1 MTLQEQLEELER
13 LLKDGNVRV
22 SGSGQFQGRTVSLAE
37 LVRLRDDTK
46 KRLDAER
53 KRSREAK
60 EAETAQAT
68 KERVASQKETERRR
82 VDIGVAL
89 GVLKR
94 TEADLNIA
102 ISRGGDVEKAQAD
115 YATAVAEL
123 RAIDPTNENLP
134 AVRVS
139 QPSPSMVG
147 ERIPAPPGAR
157 PRVTPTG
164 TVDSTPVTTPTQS
177 AAPIVTPTPSGGA
190 GGRAGGTGATPTAAG
205 GKKRKKQVDPEAWK
219 ATLRQ
224 YFPSYA
230 NDWLDD
236 NALDHFG
243 KDLIDLMVK
252 VSTPGSGY
260 DTTTAEGKAR
270 IQAEIAGTV
279 YWNSTQKNAIE
290 FDQKVDADRQFLVSQ
305 TKQRIANTYGDIG
318 LDDATLEQVALNVA
332 RQGLSGLGEKQAVYN
347 AVFTARQ
354 TAPQQAGRALQGA
367 DADRIRQLGRAYNF
381 NVSDNQIQSIL
392 TGTPE
397 AATGLVLTEAGLRER
412 LQRYVKGIMPQLT
425 DQIDAGL
432 TLEDIGGNYRRY
444 AANLLE
450 QSEDQI
456 NMFDGPFIEAFGT
469 KETGQLSLG
478 EWTQKVK
485 SDARF
490 GWQYTNQANQ
500 QATDVALTLAR
511 AFGKVG

>member
-1 MTLQEQLEELER
+1 MTQEE
-13 LLKDGNVRV
+13 KDIKAVRDAIDQALP
-22 SGSGQFQGRTVSLAE
+22 SIQIGGRTYKLSQYVGLLDSLEKSLAQ
-37 LVRLRDDTK
+37 K
-46 KRLDAER
+46 KATEE
-53 KRSREAK
+53 KSKVSVQEAK
-60 EAETAQAT
+60 N
-68 KERVASQKETERRR
+68 RRDR
-82 VDIGVAL
+82 AVDIIDGLLVKAKKDRDL
-89 GVLKR
+89 AKAAFTKGNLSD
-94 TEADLNIA
+94 TEY
-102 ISRGGDVEKAQAD
+102 QA
-115 YATAVAEL
+115 AV
-123 RAIDPTNENLP
+123 T
-134 AVRVS
+134 
-139 QPSPSMVG
+139 
-147 ERIPAPPGAR
+147 
-157 PRVTPTG
+157 RVTTLESDRSLISKGADVNLTFDPAFG
-164 TVDSTPVTTPTQS
+164 TQSYTIVGQRPPVSASAQPANITSPAGGVSAVSMQPTQS
-177 AAPIVTPTPSGGA
+177 ATPVVTPTPSGGA
-190 GGRAGGTGATPTAAG
+190 GGRAGGAGAPAPAVAPAG

-230 NDWLDD
+230 NDWLDE
-236 NALDHFG
+236 NALNHFG

-260 DTTTAEGKAR
+260 DTTTAEGRAR

-279 YWNSTQKNAIE
+279 YWNTTQKNAIE

-318 LDDATLEQVALNVA
+318 LDEATLEQVALNVA
-332 RQGLSGLGEKQAVYN
+332 RQGLTGLGEKQAVYN

-397 AATGLVLTEAGLRER
+397 AATGIVLTEAGLRER
-412 LQRYVKGIMPQLT
+412 LQRYVKGIMPQLA

-444 AANLLE
+444 AAQLLE

-456 NMFDGPFIEAFGT
+456 NMFEGPFIEAFGN
-469 KETGQLSLG
+469 KEQGQLSLG